1 MDFNLLKVALRQQAI
16 YIPDQAEPTNIHKS
30 SAFLTTSKLIK
41 LGYTVSPELLMA
53 LQTLPA
59 YFHTEIIDTI
69 ETAKGAKNNWTP
81 LIKQWDIPTG
91 ETIEDHIFTF
101 FSSVFGLSGTT
112 LQCGHII
119 PQNTFNLSKYNG
131 CPFCGRPFD
140 TNNTPL
146 LQQGSSLTELNLWTK
161 SDAYTYFLNL
171 LNSKT
176 APDATQTDSLYLLL
190 NAFQIPDQIQ
200 PEIAEIRMLLI
211 DSFISKGFH
220 EKATYLFKNPND
232 ILRYVWYKNTG
243 FLQIVKPKSIFL
255 QTKINNRKSSRRPNI
270 AQTSVIEAIKNK
282 EYLEEQRHIK
292 LEKKINEKFESKKLG
307 EQYRKDWEMISSEI
321 NLKKKM
327 DKEKIINCYKEIKKQ
342 IDEKKN
348 KNGVKMNEEELREI
362 RNYLETLKE
371 NDVKNKAGIVDID

>member
-211 DSFISKGFH
+211 DSFISKGFQ

-282 EYLEEQRHIK
+282 RIQIK
-292 LEKKINEKFESKKLG
+292 LKLTRKQSKIIAIWLNSIATDTNKCCEIMHPKRGMWIRLIRAARLSEYSKLAG
-307 EQYRKDWEMISSEI
+307 MQ
-321 NLKKKM
+321 NLKQLLISFHSK
-327 DKEKIINCYKEIKKQ
+327 D
-342 IDEKKN
+342 
-348 KNGVKMNEEELREI
+348 
-362 RNYLETLKE
+362 YL
-371 NDVKNKAGIVDID
+371 V